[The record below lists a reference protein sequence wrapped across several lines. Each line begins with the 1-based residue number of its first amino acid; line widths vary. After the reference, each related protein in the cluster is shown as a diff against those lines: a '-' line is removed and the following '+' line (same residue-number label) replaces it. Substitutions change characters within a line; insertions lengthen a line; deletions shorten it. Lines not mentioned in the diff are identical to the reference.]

1 MKKSELNQLL
11 TDLTDDMEVDEIID
25 SNFINIDK
33 FKTLI
38 DKNKDFKSF
47 MDSEKD
53 KHSSKA
59 IKTALDNF
67 KAKEMRDL
75 IDKEVQERT
84 GEKPL
89 TKEQQ
94 ELKELKA
101 QFESMKREKLHAE
114 KLNKYNAILNEKNI
128 PSSMVK
134 FLLDV
139 ESDEKTEENIKLFE
153 EGMSKYIDAK
163 VDGRIKNTS
172 YTPPSN
178 DKKTGKISFKDV
190 VENPSLLAQYKEQH
204 GK

>member
-67 KAKEMRDL
+67 KAKEMKDL

>member
-11 TDLTDDMEVDEIID
+11 TELTDDMEVDEIID

-128 PSSMVK
+128 PSTMVK
-134 FLLDV
+134 FLLDI

-172 YTPPSN
+172 YTPPAN